1 MQRVRRKGRMETGPT
16 LIEANPCDASHDCR
30 EHGEDLG
37 TGRTQCVKTDLYF
50 VTNSPTPVP
59 KYRLDLRP

>member
-1 MQRVRRKGRMETGPT
+1 MF
-16 LIEANPCDASHDCR
+16 EANPCNASHDCR

-50 VTNSPTPVP
+50 VTNSPAPVP
-59 KYRLDLRP
+59 KYCLDLMP